1 MPEPVYPPG
10 CHSNQFN
17 QMHGLQGNP
26 QNSSEFA
33 EDELKPKSKNF
44 KMSNIISNDE
54 VMSSIADLKKL
65 IMQKQNQD
73 QSKSKSLYN

>member
-1 MPEPVYPPG
+1 
-10 CHSNQFN
+10 
-17 QMHGLQGNP
+17 
-26 QNSSEFA
+26 
-33 EDELKPKSKNF
+33 
-44 KMSNIISNDE
+44 MSNIISNDE